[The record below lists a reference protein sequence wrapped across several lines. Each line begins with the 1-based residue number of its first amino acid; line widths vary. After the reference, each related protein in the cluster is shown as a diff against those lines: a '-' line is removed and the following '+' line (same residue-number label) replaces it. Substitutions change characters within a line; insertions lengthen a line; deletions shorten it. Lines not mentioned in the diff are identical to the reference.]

1 MENQVYDRTDV
12 FTFLGDIAKKL
23 LKEGEC
29 LHALADSWFDKNTD
43 ENDCLALS
51 SQDIARLGRQILVL
65 REHLCQACATQEVG
79 EGLIF
84 MPTAKEDPSPKE

>member
-1 MENQVYDRTDV
+1 MENQAYDRTDV
-12 FTFLGDIAKKL
+12 FMFMGYMAKKL

-29 LHALADSWFDKNTD
+29 LRALADSWFDKNTN
-43 ENDCLALS
+43 EHDCLALS
-51 SQDIARLGRQILVL
+51 SADIARLGRQILVL

-84 MPTAKEDPSPKE
+84 MPAAK